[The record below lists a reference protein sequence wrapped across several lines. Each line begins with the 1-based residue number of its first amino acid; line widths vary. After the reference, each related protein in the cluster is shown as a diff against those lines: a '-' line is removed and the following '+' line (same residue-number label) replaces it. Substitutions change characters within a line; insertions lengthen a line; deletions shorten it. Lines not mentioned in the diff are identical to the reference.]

1 MIQMPIKV
9 FYRGKEIE
17 IEGKRLRARE
27 LLEKLGLSPLSS
39 LVVRNG
45 EVISEED
52 YVEEGDNIRVVN
64 AISGGAF

>member
-1 MIQMPIKV
+1 MPIKV

-17 IEGKRLRARE
+17 VEGKKLRARE

-39 LVVRNG
+39 LVVKNG

-64 AISGGAF
+64 AISGGAL

>member
-1 MIQMPIKV
+1 MPIKV
-9 FYRGKEIE
+9 LYRGKEIE
-17 IEGKRLRARE
+17 LEESRLKARE

-39 LVVRNG
+39 LVVKNG

-64 AISGGAF
+64 AISGGAL